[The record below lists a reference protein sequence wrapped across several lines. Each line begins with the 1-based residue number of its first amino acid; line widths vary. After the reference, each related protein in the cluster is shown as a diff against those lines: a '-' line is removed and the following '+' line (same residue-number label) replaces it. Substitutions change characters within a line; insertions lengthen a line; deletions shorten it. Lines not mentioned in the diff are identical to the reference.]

1 MTKYDKIYV
10 PVLNP
15 DTKLTVCSWNN
26 SERVFVGEENV
37 LTESNVIVLT
47 VEELRQI
54 WEYAEMRGRDPID
67 CYDFETV
74 LKDKGINIEG

>member
-1 MTKYDKIYV
+1 MQKYDKIYH
-10 PVLNP
+10 PAEGKSQTDYYMDREGDL
-15 DTKLTVCSWNN
+15 
-26 SERVFVGEENV
+26 VG
-37 LTESNVIVLT
+37 LTELSNRIVLT